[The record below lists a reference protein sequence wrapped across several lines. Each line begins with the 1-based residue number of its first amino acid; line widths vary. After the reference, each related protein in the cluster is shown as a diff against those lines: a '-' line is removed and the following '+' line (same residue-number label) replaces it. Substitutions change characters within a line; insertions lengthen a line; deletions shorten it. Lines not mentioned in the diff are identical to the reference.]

1 MMKSIEY
8 IKREHKIIEGLSDML
23 EASSMRMCIGKEVPP
38 WMLRENVELLQIY
51 TNGSFKAKE
60 DLIFSFMEGRGGNVP
75 RSEFLEEHNI
85 IKKYEKFL
93 HKVIEAYDLGY
104 HGAMIIF
111 ARYAI
116 DYINTLRRHL
126 KLEKE
131 LLGRYEDYLKDI
143 DAELLDE
150 LKKVDKKLGTIR
162 ERGLVRIENLKK
174 EYRRVAA

>member
-23 EASSMRMCIGKEVPP
+23 EASSKRMSEKKEVPP

-51 TNGSFKAKE
+51 TNGSFKDKE
-60 DLIFSFMEGRGGNVP
+60 DIIFSFVENRGGEVP
-75 RSEFLEEHNI
+75 RMEFLEEHDI

-93 HKVIEAYDLGY
+93 LKVIEAYDLGY
-104 HGAMIIF
+104 HGAISIF
-111 ARYAI
+111 ARYSI
-116 DYINTLRRHL
+116 DYINNLRRRL

-131 LLGRYEDYLKDI
+131 LLGRYEDSLKDI
-143 DAELLDE
+143 DVDLLNE
-150 LKKVDKKLGTIR
+150 FKKVDRQLGRIR
-162 ERGLVRIENLKK
+162 ERGLVRMENLKK